1 MVIIESVDYDVIIIG
16 GGPAGLAASIYC
28 ARSGLK
34 TLIIEEDITGGLA
47 NNSYNIENYPGFVEG
62 ITGFELMDLFY
73 QQAIK
78 IGVEFKYEQ
87 VIEINEKK
95 EIKLVST
102 IDNLYSSYVI
112 IIATGGSPNKTKALN
127 EEKYIGKGISFCTL
141 CDAPQTRDKNVV
153 VIGSGDSA
161 IDQSIYLAN
170 FAKKV
175 IIVSINEEGEFDS
188 TDIDKINLLKKKN
201 IEFLWNYEVYKFEG
215 NSGLTNIILKNIKD
229 KSLIDIE
236 CEHSFEFIGYKP
248 NSSLFTKLLSKD
260 EDEYIVTNDFMETEK
275 SGIYAIGDVRKKVL
289 KQIAT
294 ATSDGAI
301 SGVMAKKYIDS
312 LKTIKEV
319 FNNNSIIYFYDP
331 STEKDRE
338 FISELETIKVKFPQY
353 KYYSLNINKFN
364 LLFNIIDITEVPL
377 VMIINNEKQIFVSA
391 DINELYQKINNLN

>member
-1 MVIIESVDYDVIIIG
+1 MVIIESVNYDVIIIG
-16 GGPAGLAASIYC
+16 GGPAGLTASIYC

-34 TLIIEEDITGGLA
+34 TLIIEQDITGGLA

-78 IGVEFKYEQ
+78 IGVELKYEQ
-87 VIEINEKK
+87 VIEINEKN
-95 EIKLVST
+95 EIKFVST

-215 NSGLTNIILKNIKD
+215 SSDLTNIILKNIKY

-236 CEHSFEFIGYKP
+236 CEHCFEFIGYKP
-248 NSSLFTKLLSKD
+248 NSSLFTKLLSID

-275 SGIYAIGDVRKKVL
+275 SGVYAIGDVRKKVL

-331 STEKDRE
+331 SKEKDRE
-338 FISELETIKVKFPQY
+338 FISELETIKRKFPQY